1 MFFRNIFL
9 SIGIA
14 LIAGGLGLALFLY
27 TQTGM
32 PAPALA
38 GFIPATVGGTFIL
51 VALKLNS
58 IGDMGPLRE
67 IFSFGADPTL
77 PPNAQIAVGTV
88 EGLDRTHLT
97 VNDIPQ
103 YRIRLRV
110 RGVDMREFT
119 GELKMLISP
128 HQMAAVA
135 PGTILPV
142 AYLPENPGKLYRVP
156 AQRQP
161 EAQALFQRQ
170 QVQLGLADPRAA
182 EISERGVSV
191 TGVVMSMT
199 PTGEIRQ
206 GYTGVDATVRFTNS
220 NGSLV
225 ERSKRV
231 FLPQSMLGQL
241 GVGRQVDMRVLPDD
255 DTQFIFELNSV
266 DAASW

>member
-1 MFFRNIFL
+1 MFLRNLFL

-32 PAPALA
+32 LAPAFA
-38 GFIPATVGGTFIL
+38 GFIPATVGGTFLL
-51 VALKLNS
+51 VALKLSS

-119 GELKMLISP
+119 GELKMLVSP

-142 AYLPENPGKLYRVP
+142 AHLPENPGRLYRVP
-156 AQRQP
+156 AQRQA

-182 EISERGVSV
+182 S
-191 TGVVMSMT
+191 
-199 PTGEIRQ
+199 
-206 GYTGVDATVRFTNS
+206 
-220 NGSLV
+220 
-225 ERSKRV
+225 RSRV
-231 FLPQSMLGQL
+231 WSC
-241 GVGRQVDMRVLPDD
+241 R
-255 DTQFIFELNSV
+255 
-266 DAASW
+266 